1 MYKLYHFNIY
11 SRAEPIRI
19 LLNYAKIPF
28 EDIRI
33 EIPDLSAYKDKFEF
47 GQVPALE
54 ITDAEG
60 KVTQYTQAV
69 SILRYLSIRHGYY
82 PTDNAEQAWEIDS
95 VLDSVSE
102 LITGLVKIIF
112 EHDPE

>member
-1 MYKLYHFNIY
+1 MPRSP
-11 SRAEPIRI
+11 SRTSASKFLTGLHIRI
-19 LLNYAKIPF
+19 N
-28 EDIRI
+28 
-33 EIPDLSAYKDKFEF
+33 SNF

-54 ITDAEG
+54 ITDAER

-69 SILRYLSIRHGYY
+69 SILRFLSIRHGYY

-112 EHDPE
+112 ENDPE